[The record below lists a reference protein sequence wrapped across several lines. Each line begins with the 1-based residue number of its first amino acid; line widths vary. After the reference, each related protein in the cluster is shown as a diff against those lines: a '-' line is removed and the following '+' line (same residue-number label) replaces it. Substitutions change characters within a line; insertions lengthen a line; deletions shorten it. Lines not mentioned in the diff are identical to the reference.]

1 MEQINIDLF
10 KDINIDLDLDI
21 NKEVFEKEQ
30 IGDFSDDFDLDLC
43 KKLLLDDNIDFNRKI
58 ESKTK
63 IETIED
69 DSSDSLSRRSKR
81 KIKHTE
87 KKEEYDDEEEY
98 FYQKYKKNRK
108 SLNDDKDIKINTFIQ
123 KLFNVC
129 NDIELNHII
138 DFYEKGGIIIYDL
151 NEFSEKILK
160 NNFKD
165 ILMNSFNRMLN
176 IYGFSKNTNNLDN
189 KKSVIF
195 KNSFFRKNDEN
206 GLIEMM
212 LYRRNIATKN
222 EKDDSSF
229 SCKNTSLSVSF
240 ENKKDKE
247 LLEEKDIF
255 NCKSRKDNLFLQKIE
270 VIQNKLNKLKL
281 LYFQKNKII
290 DKKDLFDKL
299 VKIEKKIDE

>member
-21 NKEVFEKEQ
+21 NEGVFEKEQ
-30 IGDFSDDFDLDLC
+30 TSDFSDDFDLDLC
-43 KKLLLDDNIDFNRKI
+43 KKLLLDDSIDFNRKI

-63 IETIED
+63 IETTED
-69 DSSDSLSRRSKR
+69 DSSDSLSRRTKR

-87 KKEEYDDEEEY
+87 KKEEYDDDEEY
-98 FYQKYKKNRK
+98 YYLKYKKNRK
-108 SLNDDKDIKINTFIQ
+108 SLNDDKEIKINTFIQ

-151 NEFSEKILK
+151 NEFAEKILK
-160 NNFKD
+160 NNFKG

-176 IYGFSKNTNNLDN
+176 IYGFSKNTNNIDN

-229 SCKNTSLSVSF
+229 SF
-240 ENKKDKE
+240 ENKKDKKS
-247 LLEEKDIF
+247 LEEKDIF

-281 LYFQKNKII
+281 LYFQKNKLIE
-290 DKKDLFDKL
+290 KKDLFDKL
-299 VKIEKKIDE
+299 VEIEKNIP